1 MSFGVRR
8 TLAIA
13 TILLLA
19 LSSFADA
26 QSKQRRGKKQPKQQE
41 QAVPAPAP
49 VDRRDRVVSAPGTP
63 FNGRAYWQAAA
74 QCGGTYFK
82 LGTLHSEAAV
92 RAKVVRPDPAA
103 FRSLTKDMGAA
114 NRSATAFFE
123 AAERFLIADRKLSR
137 EDAVLTYDSVAGASG
152 DRVKTVDAAA
162 QAARPCPELYLVCHG
177 AYPQVCPERSLPN

>member
-26 QSKQRRGKKQPKQQE
+26 QQSKRRGKKQPKQQE
-41 QAVPAPAP
+41 QAAPAPAP
-49 VDRRDRVVSAPGTP
+49 VDRRDRLVSAPGTP
-63 FNGRAYWQAAA
+63 FNGRAYWQVAA

-103 FRSLTKDMGAA
+103 FASLTKDMGVA

-137 EDAVLTYDSVAGASG
+137 EEAILTYDSIAGASG

-162 QAARPCPELYLVCHG
+162 QAARPCPELYLACHG